1 MSDWD
6 SRTMP
11 ASPRRRL
18 EARQRGEVSQ
28 SRLLRVSGQLL
39 VTVVAMSWL
48 GSGLIEALAGMMRV
62 SLGNAAGGLGQGLS
76 DWFEPTAMAVLPL
89 LVVGVV
95 ASVLIGL
102 VQTGWLFALSVPV
115 PKWERLNPSAGLARM
130 VGGGSVARCLT
141 VVGQLLI
148 IVGVGGWLVG
158 GHWSELMSESMVP
171 DGAGEAGAAGAAG
184 AASRLL
190 GWLTVRGLQL
200 AGCVAVVLLAMGV
213 LDWFYQRW
221 RFEQQL
227 KMTPEE
233 WRAEQR
239 LEQSRRPHRR
249 SSLSSSATFQQV
261 GESVD

>member
-1 MSDWD
+1 
-6 SRTMP
+6 MP

-18 EARQRGEVSQ
+18 EARQRGEASQ

-89 LVVGVV
+89 LVVGVM

-158 GHWSELMSESMVP
+158 GHWSELLSESMVP
-171 DGAGEAGAAGAAG
+171 GEAGAAGAAGEAGAAG

-200 AGCVAVVLLAMGV
+200 AGCVAVVLLALGV

-239 LEQSRRPHRR
+239 LEQSRRPRR
-249 SSLSSSATFQQV
+249 RLSATFQQV

>member
-1 MSDWD
+1 
-6 SRTMP
+6 MP

-62 SLGNAAGGLGQGLS
+62 SLGNAAGGLGQGVS

-89 LVVGVV
+89 LVVGVM

-158 GHWSELMSESMVP
+158 GHWSELLSESMVP
-171 DGAGEAGAAGAAG
+171 SEASEASEAGAAG

-200 AGCVAVVLLAMGV
+200 AGCVAVVLLALGV

-239 LEQSRRPHRR
+239 LEQSRRPRRR

>member
-1 MSDWD
+1 
-6 SRTMP
+6 MP

-62 SLGNAAGGLGQGLS
+62 SLGNAAGGLGQGVS

-89 LVVGVV
+89 LVVGVM

-130 VGGGSVARCLT
+130 VGGGSVGRCLT

-158 GHWSELMSESMVP
+158 GHWSELLSESMVP
-171 DGAGEAGAAGAAG
+171 GEAGAAGAAG
-184 AASRLL
+184 AVSRLL

-200 AGCVAVVLLAMGV
+200 AGCVAVVLLALGV

-239 LEQSRRPHRR
+239 LEQSRRPRR
-249 SSLSSSATFQQV
+249 PSSQSSSATFQQV

>member
-39 VTVVAMSWL
+39 VTVVAMWWL

-62 SLGNAAGGLGQGLS
+62 SLGNAAGGLGQGVS

-89 LVVGVV
+89 LVVGVM

-158 GHWSELMSESMVP
+158 GHWSELLSESMVP
-171 DGAGEAGAAGAAG
+171 GEAGGAG

-200 AGCVAVVLLAMGV
+200 AGCVAVVLLALGV

-239 LEQSRRPHRR
+239 LEQSRRPRR
-249 SSLSSSATFQQV
+249 PSSATFQQV

>member
-1 MSDWD
+1 
-6 SRTMP
+6 MP

-62 SLGNAAGGLGQGLS
+62 SLGNAAGGLGQGVS

-89 LVVGVV
+89 LVVGVM

-130 VGGGSVARCLT
+130 VGGGSVGRCLT

-158 GHWSELMSESMVP
+158 GHWSELLSESMVP
-171 DGAGEAGAAGAAG
+171 GEAGAAGAV
-184 AASRLL
+184 SRLL

-200 AGCVAVVLLAMGV
+200 AGCVAVVLLALGV

-239 LEQSRRPHRR
+239 LEQSRRPRR
-249 SSLSSSATFQQV
+249 PSSQSSSATFQQV

>member
-1 MSDWD
+1 
-6 SRTMP
+6 MP

-62 SLGNAAGGLGQGLS
+62 SLGNAAGGLGQGVS

-89 LVVGVV
+89 LVVGVM

-158 GHWSELMSESMVP
+158 GHWSELLSESTVP
-171 DGAGEAGAAGAAG
+171 GEAGAAAGVG

-200 AGCVAVVLLAMGV
+200 AGCVAVVLLALGV

-239 LEQSRRPHRR
+239 LEQSRRPRR
-249 SSLSSSATFQQV
+249 PSSQSSSATFQQV

>member
-1 MSDWD
+1 
-6 SRTMP
+6 MP

-62 SLGNAAGGLGQGLS
+62 SLGNAAGGLGQGVS
-76 DWFEPTAMAVLPL
+76 DWFEPTAMAGVPL
-89 LVVGVV
+89 LVVGVM

-158 GHWSELMSESMVP
+158 GHWSELLSESMVP
-171 DGAGEAGAAGAAG
+171 GEAGAAGAV
-184 AASRLL
+184 SRLL

-200 AGCVAVVLLAMGV
+200 AGCVAVVLLALGV

-239 LEQSRRPHRR
+239 LEQSRRPRRR

>member
-62 SLGNAAGGLGQGLS
+62 SLGNAAGGLGQGVS

-89 LVVGVV
+89 LVVGVM

-158 GHWSELMSESMVP
+158 GHWSELLSESMLP
-171 DGAGEAGAAGAAG
+171 GEPGEVG

-200 AGCVAVVLLAMGV
+200 AGCVAVVLLALGV

-239 LEQSRRPHRR
+239 LEQPRRPRR
-249 SSLSSSATFQQV
+249 RSSATFQQV

>member
-1 MSDWD
+1 
-6 SRTMP
+6 MP

-62 SLGNAAGGLGQGLS
+62 SLGNAAGGLGQGVS

-89 LVVGVV
+89 LVVGVM

-158 GHWSELMSESMVP
+158 GHWSELLSESMVP
-171 DGAGEAGAAGAAG
+171 GEAGAAGAAG
-184 AASRLL
+184 AVSRLL

-200 AGCVAVVLLAMGV
+200 AGCVAVVLLALGV

-239 LEQSRRPHRR
+239 LEPSRRPRR
-249 SSLSSSATFQQV
+249 PSSQSSSATFQQV

>member
-1 MSDWD
+1 
-6 SRTMP
+6 MP

-62 SLGNAAGGLGQGLS
+62 SLGNAAGGLGQGVS

-89 LVVGVV
+89 LVVGVM

-158 GHWSELMSESMVP
+158 GHWSELLSESMVP
-171 DGAGEAGAAGAAG
+171 GEASEAGEAG

-239 LEQSRRPHRR
+239 LEQSRRPRRR

>member
-1 MSDWD
+1 
-6 SRTMP
+6 MP

-62 SLGNAAGGLGQGLS
+62 SLGNAAGGLGQGVS

-89 LVVGVV
+89 LVVGVM

-130 VGGGSVARCLT
+130 VGGGSVGRCLT

-158 GHWSELMSESMVP
+158 GHWSELLSESMVP
-171 DGAGEAGAAGAAG
+171 GEAGAAGAV
-184 AASRLL
+184 SRLL

-200 AGCVAVVLLAMGV
+200 AGCVAVVLLALGV

-239 LEQSRRPHRR
+239 LEQPRRPRR
-249 SSLSSSATFQQV
+249 PSSQSSSATFQQV

>member
-1 MSDWD
+1 
-6 SRTMP
+6 MP

-62 SLGNAAGGLGQGLS
+62 SLGNAAGGLGQGVS

-89 LVVGVV
+89 LVVGVM

-130 VGGGSVARCLT
+130 VGGGSVGRCLT

-158 GHWSELMSESMVP
+158 GHWSELLSESTLP
-171 DGAGEAGAAGAAG
+171 GEAGAV
-184 AASRLL
+184 SRLL

-200 AGCVAVVLLAMGV
+200 AGCVAVVLLALGV

-239 LEQSRRPHRR
+239 LEQSRRPRR
-249 SSLSSSATFQQV
+249 PSSQSSSATFQQV

>member
-1 MSDWD
+1 
-6 SRTMP
+6 MP

-62 SLGNAAGGLGQGLS
+62 SLGNAAGGLGQGVS

-89 LVVGVV
+89 LVVGVM

-158 GHWSELMSESMVP
+158 GHWSELLSESMVS
-171 DGAGEAGAAGAAG
+171 DAASEAGAGAGASG

-200 AGCVAVVLLAMGV
+200 AGCVAVVLLALGV

-239 LEQSRRPHRR
+239 LEQSRRPRRPRRR
-249 SSLSSSATFQQV
+249 SSSVVVSRRSRRSRRRLSNR
-261 GESVD
+261 

>member
-1 MSDWD
+1 
-6 SRTMP
+6 MP

-28 SRLLRVSGQLL
+28 SRLLRVSGQVL

-62 SLGNAAGGLGQGLS
+62 SLGNAAGGLGQGVS

-89 LVVGVV
+89 LVVGVM

-130 VGGGSVARCLT
+130 VGGGSVGRCLT

-158 GHWSELMSESMVP
+158 GHWSELLSESTLP
-171 DGAGEAGAAGAAG
+171 GEAGAV
-184 AASRLL
+184 SRLL

-200 AGCVAVVLLAMGV
+200 AGCVAVVLLALGV

-239 LEQSRRPHRR
+239 LEQSRRPRR
-249 SSLSSSATFQQV
+249 PSSQSSSATFQQV

>member
-1 MSDWD
+1 
-6 SRTMP
+6 MP

-62 SLGNAAGGLGQGLS
+62 SLGNAAGGLGQGVS

-89 LVVGVV
+89 LVVGVM

-158 GHWSELMSESMVP
+158 GHWSELLSESTLP
-171 DGAGEAGAAGAAG
+171 GEAGAV
-184 AASRLL
+184 SRLL

-200 AGCVAVVLLAMGV
+200 AGCVAVVLLALGV

-239 LEQSRRPHRR
+239 LEQSRRPRR
-249 SSLSSSATFQQV
+249 PSSQSSSATFQQV

>member
-1 MSDWD
+1 
-6 SRTMP
+6 MP

-102 VQTGWLFALSVPV
+102 VQTGWLFAFSVPV

-171 DGAGEAGAAGAAG
+171 DGAGEAGAAGAA
-184 AASRLL
+184 SRLL
-190 GWLTVRGLQL
+190 GWLIVRGLQL

-239 LEQSRRPHRR
+239 LEQSRRPRRR

>member
-1 MSDWD
+1 
-6 SRTMP
+6 
-11 ASPRRRL
+11 
-18 EARQRGEVSQ
+18 
-28 SRLLRVSGQLL
+28 
-39 VTVVAMSWL
+39 
-48 GSGLIEALAGMMRV
+48 
-62 SLGNAAGGLGQGLS
+62 
-76 DWFEPTAMAVLPL
+76 
-89 LVVGVV
+89 
-95 ASVLIGL
+95 GL

-158 GHWSELMSESMVP
+158 GHWNELLSESMLP
-171 DGAGEAGAAGAAG
+171 GEAGAAGAAG

-200 AGCVAVVLLAMGV
+200 AGCVAVVLLALGV

-239 LEQSRRPHRR
+239 LEQSRRPRR
-249 SSLSSSATFQQV
+249 PSSQSSSATFQQV